1 MQPYNII
8 DNQQQQQ
15 LQLSIEGELAFLE
28 YRLKDGVIYLMHTEV
43 PERLGGRGIGTAL
56 AAAAFDY
63 AKAHNL
69 KIKVYCPFVKK
80 YLDRH
85 PGLGHLVIN
94 PS

>member
-8 DNQQQQQ
+8 DNQQRQQ
-15 LQLSIEGELAFLE
+15 LQLTIEGELAFLE
-28 YRLKDGVIYLMHTEV
+28 YRVKDDIIYLMHTEV

-56 AAAAFDY
+56 ASAAFDH
-63 AKAHNL
+63 AAAHNM
-69 KIKVYCPFVKK
+69 KIKVYCPFVQK

-85 PGLGHLVIN
+85 PELAHLVIP